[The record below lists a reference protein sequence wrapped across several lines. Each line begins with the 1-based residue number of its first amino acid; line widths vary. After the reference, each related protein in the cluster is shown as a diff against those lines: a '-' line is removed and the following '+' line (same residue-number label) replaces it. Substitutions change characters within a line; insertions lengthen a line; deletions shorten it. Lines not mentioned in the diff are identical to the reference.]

1 MVDIRAGILTVK
13 ELAVGAVDSSNV
25 SFGTTRKY
33 VANTLS
39 VFLNGQKLIKNDD
52 YIEVSDQLFTMLN
65 PPLDE
70 LGYADKIAV
79 EYEQK

>member
-39 VFLNGQKLIKNDD
+39 VFLKNDD